1 MFTVY
6 ILRSEKIGKFY
17 IGHTEDID
25 KRLVRHNK
33 GQVTSTRGKG
43 PWAIVYQEY
52 FPNRAEAVQRELEIK
67 SKKSSKYIER
77 LIVDGGNGGHV
88 PT

>member
-17 IGHTEDID
+17 VGHTEDIN
-25 KRLVRHNK
+25 KRLLRHNS
-33 GQVTSTRGKG
+33 GQVTATRGKG

-52 FPNRAEAVQRELEIK
+52 FPSRAEAVRRELEIK

-77 LIVDGGNGGHV
+77 LMVDSGTGGHV